1 MRPKIKQTKWSKD
14 PTSNYPMPTMAITL
28 PYQYRPQ
35 IYRGK
40 CDPRNI
46 IGVVLGKTP
55 ENTYKI
61 GVKTGI
67 LKGTYMR
74 NAFAVCPRKHIAPDD
89 VPTKSVSIREATKM
103 LPRPQGWPGIFH
115 CDCKQSSLQC
125 SSRRW
130 KCKKKQNLQQP
141 LS

>member
-1 MRPKIKQTKWSKD
+1 MTIFWVCLSVIGTEPI
-14 PTSNYPMPTMAITL
+14 
-28 PYQYRPQ
+28 YQHTDRR
-35 IYRGK
+35 YRGK
-40 CDPRNI
+40 CDARNI

-74 NAFAVCPRKHIAPDD
+74 NAFGVYPRKRIAPDD

-103 LPRPQGWPGIFH
+103 LPGGGQGIFH
-115 CDCKQSSLQC
+115 CDYKQSSLQC
-125 SSRRW
+125 SRRR
-130 KCKKKQNLQQP
+130 CK
-141 LS
+141 